1 MPGGWR
7 GGRGRRDDC
16 WAAQWAAK
24 NEDVVMM
31 VSWAAN
37 RRFSG
42 PTRSITMGEV
52 LGVLVGFVVRA
63 CFRGLRGCL
72 ARLVLWTYVT
82 SGGLSCLR
90 RPWGLLEPEPEP
102 EPDPGPEP
110 EVERGTSR
118 SFLWTRRD
126 WGVKAEAFEARYL
139 GIGVSGARLDIV
151 KRERESEVGELRGG
165 DKQAYLSWSSIHYIL
180 YYTVCTGVLSCHA
193 GYRT

>member
-1 MPGGWR
+1 MF
-7 GGRGRRDDC
+7 
-16 WAAQWAAK
+16 
-24 NEDVVMM
+24 
-31 VSWAAN
+31 SW
-37 RRFSG
+37 
-42 PTRSITMGEV
+42 V
-52 LGVLVGFVVRA
+52 
-63 CFRGLRGCL
+63 RGCL

-90 RPWGLLEPEPEP
+90 RSWGLLEPEPE
-102 EPDPGPEP
+102 PEP

-151 KRERESEVGELRGG
+151 KRVRELEVGGLRGE
-165 DKQAYLSWSSIHYIL
+165 DKQVYLSWSSVQYIL